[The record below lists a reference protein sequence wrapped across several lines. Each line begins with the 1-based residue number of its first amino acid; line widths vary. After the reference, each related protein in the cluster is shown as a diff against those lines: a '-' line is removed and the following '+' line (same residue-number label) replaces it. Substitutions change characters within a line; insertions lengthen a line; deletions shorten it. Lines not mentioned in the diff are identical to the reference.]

1 MTQTRLGSFIEAMA
15 NTLIGYFI
23 NLGVQ
28 LVVYP
33 IYGATF
39 TFGQNLQIGLVFMVV
54 SIVRSYV
61 IRRWFNESLHAA
73 ALRIASVAERARQ

>member
-1 MTQTRLGSFIEAMA
+1 MSGQSRLSSFYEALA

-33 IYGATF
+33 WFGATF
-39 TFGQNLQIGLVFMVV
+39 SFKQNIAIGLIFMVV
-54 SIVRSYV
+54 SITRSFV
-61 IRRWFNESLHAA
+61 IRRWFNARLHAFATRLAGDA
-73 ALRIASVAERARQ
+73 A